1 MTILDDAEGLA
12 ATGPVCD
19 ACLGRPFADR
29 SFGLGNDERGRALRT
44 TLALDA
50 DEPYESPDIEACWV
64 CEGLCGR
71 FEESPA
77 LALQPLARLDC
88 LTYHVRPTVP
98 RLTLLNG

>member
-44 TLALDA
+44 TLAHEGAA
-50 DEPYESPDIEACWV
+50 DF
-64 CEGLCGR
+64 EGFAPGP
-71 FEESPA
+71 PA
-77 LALQPLARLDC
+77 
-88 LTYHVRPTVP
+88 
-98 RLTLLNG
+98 